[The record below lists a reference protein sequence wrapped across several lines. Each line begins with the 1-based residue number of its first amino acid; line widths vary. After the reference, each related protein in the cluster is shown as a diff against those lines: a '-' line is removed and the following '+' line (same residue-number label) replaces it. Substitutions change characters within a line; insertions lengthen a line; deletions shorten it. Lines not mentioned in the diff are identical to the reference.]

1 MRRYV
6 IGENME
12 KLAHDIWI
20 FNGNSVQFLGL
31 PFSTRM
37 TVVRLSNGELWVHS
51 PIELS
56 EAIIDQISSLGNV
69 RYLIA
74 PNHLH
79 HLFLPEWL
87 AVYPNAKVYGTN
99 EVIKKRND
107 LSFNGSLNHQ
117 QSWAWG
123 SDIDQELFSGSPL
136 MEECVFF
143 HKASNVLI
151 VTDLVENFSGSE
163 FNYWQRAVAK
173 GVGILAP
180 NGKMPLDWRLSF
192 MFGKSDAR
200 KHLDRL
206 LAWKPQIL
214 VMSHGEIVKENTDK
228 FLERAFK
235 WLI

>member
-1 MRRYV
+1 MGV
-6 IGENME
+6 QIE
-12 KLAHDIWI
+12 KLAHEIWI
-20 FNGNSVQFLGL
+20 FDGSSVQFLGL

-37 TVVRLSNGELWVHS
+37 TIVRLSSGELWVHS
-51 PIELS
+51 PIKLS
-56 EAIIDQISSLGNV
+56 EAIIDQLSSLGEV

-79 HLFLPEWL
+79 HLFLPDWL
-87 AVYPNAKVYGTN
+87 AVYPKAEVFGTN
-99 EVIKKRND
+99 EVIAKRGD

-117 QSWAWG
+117 HSWAWG
-123 SDIDQELFSGSPL
+123 ADIDQVLFSGSPL

-143 HKASNVLI
+143 HKSSGVLI
-151 VTDLVENFSGSE
+151 VTDLVENFSGND
-163 FNYWQRAVAK
+163 FNYWQRVVAK

-192 MFGKSDAR
+192 MFGKSDASR
-200 KHLDRL
+200 HLDSL
-206 LAWKPQIL
+206 LSWKPQIL
-214 VMSHGEIVKENTDK
+214 VMSHGEIVKENADK